1 MRPPIAFAVVAATT
15 VAAVALTV
23 PPTAFAAAPTAVRET
38 PAAAGPEAAP
48 ARLPATSPVIP
59 EPGPAAPPA
68 PAGTTRQPA
77 NPVAGAGPEGSGP
90 GSAVRSGS
98 VARSGPG
105 LAGAPAWSAPPPSP
119 RLPAADRGR
128 PRTTTPAGPV
138 RGVVRALGPAGPALA
153 AVPGGARLPVGC
165 GSPSGGAFPIGT
177 RIVGA
182 PDVHHPGGGFESWGV
197 ELTNTTGRECREVH
211 PVLVFAARDRGLTP
225 DRMVLEFYD
234 PGAARWRGAQLE
246 TSGEDEVVGVLGTQR
261 ARGGGFTV
269 GARSAVTVRVRL
281 ALTGETP
288 PNQVTVN
295 AAVVQRRGDDGDW
308 VGESGDYRF
317 AVLED
322 RGPGATVTR
331 DELATTGTGST
342 LRLAAALGM
351 VLAGG
356 GALVLIS
363 RCLRRTRG

>member
-1 MRPPIAFAVVAATT
+1 MRTRTVFAVVAATT

-23 PPTAFAAAPTAVRET
+23 T
-38 PAAAGPEAAP
+38 PAAGSAGTAGTAVALGAASVP
-48 ARLPATSPVIP
+48 ADGATGGERLPA
-59 EPGPAAPPA
+59 
-68 PAGTTRQPA
+68 
-77 NPVAGAGPEGSGP
+77 
-90 GSAVRSGS
+90 
-98 VARSGPG
+98 
-105 LAGAPAWSAPPPSP
+105 
-119 RLPAADRGR
+119 
-128 PRTTTPAGPV
+128 
-138 RGVVRALGPAGPALA
+138 
-153 AVPGGARLPVGC
+153 GC
-165 GSPSGGAFPIGT
+165 GSASGGAFPIGT
-177 RIVGA
+177 RIVGG
-182 PDVHHPGGGFESWGV
+182 PDVHHPGGGFEAWGV
-197 ELTNTTGRECREVH
+197 ELTNTTGRECRQVH

-225 DRMVLEFYD
+225 DRMMLEFYD

-246 TSGEDEVVGVLGTQR
+246 TSGDDEVVGVLGAQR
-261 ARGGGFTV
+261 AEGGGFTV
-269 GARSAVTVRVRL
+269 RAKSAVTVRVRL

-351 VLAGG
+351 VLAAGG
-356 GALVLIS
+356 VLLLIS
-363 RCLRRTRG
+363 RGVRRARD